1 MSTEGDNDPDERLR
15 RELARL
21 PRELVPPK
29 GLEARVVAALRE
41 RGWLAAARPRPNPWR
56 LGGAGAARAAAPLR
70 GFLGGSAGPLR
81 PAWRCFSAV
90 SGWAGRGA
98 TVAIRRPCRAI
109 C

>member
-1 MSTEGDNDPDERLR
+1 MSTEDDDDPDERLQ

-56 LGGAGAARAAAPLR
+56 LGGAVAASLALLLAGFWLGRQGGHRGHPPAAPSYLLLLR
-70 GFLGGSAGPLR
+70 ESADFNR
-81 PAWRCFSAV
+81 
-90 SGWAGRGA
+90 
-98 TVAIRRPCRAI
+98 
-109 C
+109 

>member
-1 MSTEGDNDPDERLR
+1 MSTEPDDGPDERLL

-56 LGGAGAARAAAPLR
+56 LGGALAARPARPLP
-70 GFLGGSAGPLR
+70 GFL
-81 PAWRCFSAV
+81 
-90 SGWAGRGA
+90 AGRPGGPPRHSPPPPPVLPLPPA
-98 TVAIRRPCRAI
+98 SADLTPR
-109 C
+109 